1 MVLYWYLRGHVI
13 GTVVHEL
20 AHALTVY
27 LCGSHVDELDITS
40 HVNHHGQYNLGHQM
54 AISYAPLVVNT
65 TLAVFFAQWAQ
76 MMPHRFGTTVH
87 RIDERLSRR
96 RQIRTRDSIAADQ
109 AFRMQPPC

>member
-54 AISYAPLVVNT
+54 AISYAPLVLNRPT
-65 TLAVFFAQWAQ
+65 PAL
-76 MMPHRFGTTVH
+76 MMPHRYGTTVH